1 MSQKDNLFYKNGYK
15 KTPESI
21 LGGVRGG
28 GEVKEWGG
36 FVLKHFWSFPELKL
50 KEVKKGI
57 MFLIRLFD
65 RRLSV
70 CPSVCLSVR
79 HL

>member
-1 MSQKDNLFYKNGYK
+1 MGIKRPRSLY
-15 KTPESI
+15 
-21 LGGVRGG
+21 LGGKGG
-28 GEVKEWGG
+28 GGVKEWGG

-70 CPSVCLSVR
+70 CLSVCLSVR

>member
-15 KTPESI
+15 DPGVYTW
-21 LGGVRGG
+21 GVRGG

-70 CPSVCLSVR
+70 CLSVCLSVR